1 MAHLHPVYD
10 TDPHF
15 SIDSTT
21 RAITYESKDKLVL
34 VQGDHNSQRYTFEVP
49 RYVDGHDMM
58 LCDSVRIHYINI
70 SSGSSRS
77 RENGVYEVTDMQ
89 VAPDDE
95 QGTVVLSWLVSCNAT
110 KYVGT
115 LNFVIRFACTSESEI
130 EYAWS
135 TTIFNAVA
143 IIASIDNGELVV
155 EQYADILEQWY
166 NDLVTAGTASVDAIH
181 KERDQAIEDIDTKKA
196 SVISDIGTTKDD
208 AITAI
213 GTAKTAAIDNVNS
226 TRDGAV
232 EAIGTAKTTAIDSV
246 QSEVAERTDEYF
258 NSLQNG
264 AYKIIEQNVSKKVD
278 FWFGTQAELDAIPV
292 EDRATD
298 RVYIPSDDTTLD
310 EIDQKF
316 ESIINGTQPVGQ
328 ATNAGHATTS
338 DSATEAG
345 SADYAT
351 NAGAANT
358 AVSADK
364 ASILNNGEVIFNATQ
379 QSDCPTSIE
388 ITSPGLYI
396 VNSYSYMDTSGTAS
410 GGPITFWLLITDLN
424 TTCESTSHVTV
435 SSATYAP
442 GYVYTAVYTPANGI
456 RVEVK
461 SAGGSKSATQ
471 YYKIMTVSKVMS
483 FDNVVV
489 NTITFKIG
497 DVACT
502 AKRGMTWYEYANSS
516 YPAQAGI
523 TLTCTATSSI
533 VKYGES
539 SGMTYVYLGSAMVK
553 GSDAVTPGANY
564 VTISG

>member
-110 KYVGT
+110 KYMGT

-135 TTIFNAVA
+135 TTIFNAVSV
-143 IIASIDNGELVV
+143 IASIDNGELVV

-166 NDLVTAGTASVDAIH
+166 NDLVTAGTSSVDAIH
-181 KERDQAIEDIDTKKA
+181 AARDQAIEDVDKKKT

-213 GTAKTAAIDNVNS
+213 GTAKTTAIDSVNS
-226 TRDGAV
+226 TKDDAV
-232 EAIGTAKTTAIDSV
+232 AAVGTAKTTAIDSV

-316 ESIINGTQPVGQ
+316 ENIISGAQTVGK
-328 ATNAGHATTS
+328 ATNASHATTS

-424 TTCESTSHVTV
+424 TTCQSMSHVTV

-461 SAGGSKSATQ
+461 SAGGSESATQ
-471 YYKIMTVSKVMS
+471 YYKIMTVSKAMS

-497 DVACT
+497 DVTCT

-523 TLTCTATSSI
+523 ALTCTAASST
-533 VKYGES
+533 VKYGGS
-539 SGMTYVYLGSAMVK
+539 GGMTYVYLGGTMVK
-553 GSDAVTPGANY
+553 GSDVVTPGANY